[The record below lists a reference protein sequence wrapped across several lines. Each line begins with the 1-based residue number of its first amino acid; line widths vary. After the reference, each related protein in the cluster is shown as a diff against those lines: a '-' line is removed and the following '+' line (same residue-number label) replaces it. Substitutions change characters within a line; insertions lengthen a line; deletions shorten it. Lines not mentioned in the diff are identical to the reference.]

1 MQTKLKI
8 STTILYLHEDYEN
21 LKKTIDSIQNE
32 IDNVFLITD
41 KNYFYNDLKY
51 ETILIKKFNG
61 DYSDCRNSIKYN
73 LPNHLLFHLNCGET
87 LETKNIKDYL
97 EEEKNYKINVI
108 YDQFILKEIR
118 ITTKKDFTFYN
129 KVYETLSCEN
139 CLNSIIKINT
149 NKITKNNYSN
159 YLSDWEKKE
168 PLNSQVLY
176 YKAIDFLY
184 KGDYKNFI
192 IESEKVIFK
201 QNLNEENDL
210 LIRYY
215 LCNVFLYKEKNSQ
228 KFIQNIL
235 TLLAKKPEMPEFWC
249 MAGDYWYLNNNFKNA
264 KQFYT
269 YATLAAR
276 HRDFNDN
283 MFYMPE
289 KYHNYPNKMIKNCDE
304 ILKKHVSYF
313 SKKLP

>member
-8 STTILYLHEDYEN
+8 STTILYLHEDYDN
-21 LKKTIDSIQNE
+21 LKKTIDSIQDE
-32 IDNVFLITD
+32 IDTIFLITN

-51 ETILIKKFNG
+51 ESILVKDFNG
-61 DYSDCRNSIKYN
+61 DYSDCRNSIKHN

-108 YDQFILKEIR
+108 YDQFVLKEIR
-118 ITTKKDFTFYN
+118 ITTKKDFIFYN

-139 CLNSIIKINT
+139 FLNSIIKINASKT
-149 NKITKNNYSN
+149 SKINYSSH
-159 YLSDWEKKE
+159 LLDWEKKE

-176 YKAIDFLY
+176 YKSIDYLY

-192 IESEKVIFK
+192 IESEKLIFK
-201 QNLNEENDL
+201 ENLNEENDL

-215 LCNVFLYKEKNSQ
+215 LSNVFLYKEKNNQ

-235 TLLAKKPEMPEFWC
+235 TLLGKKPEMPEFWC

-264 KQFYT
+264 MCFYK
-269 YATLAAR
+269 YALLAAK
-276 HRDFNDN
+276 HRDLNDN

-289 KYHNYPNKMIKNCDE
+289 KYNNYPNKMIKSCDE
-304 ILKKHVSYF
+304 ILKKHVLYF
-313 SKKLP
+313 SKNLP